1 MMRESFVLFP
11 WVILQSFMGGG
22 KNLCFTTWQKHAF
35 FLPSTKDPHASL
47 GQVSVCLP
55 VSLYCWLS
63 PFIPQPD
70 DKRGLEFTTEAVQE
84 PLSNPSIE
92 KGTAAVDWSWW
103 PANSYTWWWLRWYGK
118 LTIPPSEPPNWAWGG
133 SSILLS
139 IISQAK
145 GNDVWWLVMW
155 I

>member
-1 MMRESFVLFP
+1 MLKRVLASFVAKLFF
-11 WVILQSFMGGG
+11 VNN
-22 KNLCFTTWQKHAF
+22 K
-35 FLPSTKDPHASL
+35 TKTCSSRVSYKAHFSKCSR
-47 GQVSVCLP
+47 SVCLP

-63 PFIPQPD
+63 PFMPQPD
-70 DKRGLEFTTEAVQE
+70 DKRGFELTTDAVHE

-92 KGTAAVDWSWW
+92 KGTAAADWSWW

-118 LTIPPSEPPNWAWGG
+118 PTIPPREPPNWAWGG

-145 GNDVWWLVMW
+145 GNDVWWSVMW

>member
-1 MMRESFVLFP
+1 MRESFLLFP
-11 WVILQSFMGGG
+11 RAVPQSFMW
-22 KNLCFTTWQKHAF
+22 KNTYLCFRLQHDKNMLF
-35 FLPSTKDPHASL
+35 FFFFFSPR
-47 GQVSVCLP
+47 QVCVCLP

-70 DKRGLEFTTEAVQE
+70 DKRWLEFTTEAVQE
-84 PLSNPSIE
+84 PFSNPSIE

-118 LTIPPSEPPNWAWGG
+118 LTIPPSEPPNWAWDG

-139 IISQAK
+139 IISQAE

>member
-1 MMRESFVLFP
+1 MMREPFVLFP
-11 WVILQSFMGGG
+11 RVILQSFMGE
-22 KNLCFTTWQKHAF
+22 KKKKSLFYNMTKTRF
-35 FLPSTKDPHASL
+35 PSSTKVPHASL

-70 DKRGLEFTTEAVQE
+70 DKRWLEFTTEAAHE

-118 LTIPPSEPPNWAWGG
+118 PTIPPSEPPNWAWGG